1 MAHEIVRTNPL
12 TATSTSRLSCRRR
25 RTSNASGSPG
35 YGFLAENAAFVH
47 RLEEEGITF
56 IGPAA
61 EVITLLGD
69 KIEARAA
76 MEAAGLP
83 TAKGSSE
90 PISEASVA
98 AALADDI
105 GYPVIIKAAAG
116 GGGIGMQIVNAA
128 DEFEGALRL
137 CQSRAKSAFGDDRVF
152 VEKYIQGAQHV
163 EFQVLADG
171 EKAIHF
177 GERFCSIS
185 AATRNWSRKVRG

>member
-1 MAHEIVRTNPL
+1 MPSTPATVSWPRTLPL
-12 TATSTSRLSCRRR
+12 WPA
-25 RTSNASGSPG
+25 
-35 YGFLAENAAFVH
+35 
-47 RLEEEGITF
+47 LEEEGITF
-56 IGPAA
+56 IGPAS

-90 PISEASVA
+90 PIASADVA
-98 AALADDI
+98 SALADEI

-116 GGGIGMQIVNAA
+116 GGGIGMQIVEKA
-128 DEFEGALRL
+128 DEFEGALKL
-137 CQSRAKSAFGDDRVF
+137 CQSRAKSAFGDERVF

-171 EKAIHF
+171 KKAF
-177 GERFCSIS
+177 TLANASVQFSGD
-185 AATRNWSRKVRG
+185 TRNLSKKDRG